1 MLKTVQTSDMGR
13 PKAERPKQSV
23 VSLRTFDVVR
33 QAIEEYARKEHRTLA
48 QMADLL
54 LREAITA
61 RRKRDK
67 ESASE
72 IEQLP

>member
-1 MLKTVQTSDMGR
+1 MLKTLQTSDMGR

-48 QMADLL
+48 QMAELL
-54 LREAITA
+54 LREAIIA
-61 RRKRDK
+61 RKKRDK
-67 ESASE
+67 ESTAE
-72 IEQLP
+72 IDKLP